1 MRAWIFNAGM
11 VGKKGGGVGKGDK
24 VFRPRKTALL
34 DFFSTFEKSQL
45 LLIFV

>member
-11 VGKKGGGVGKGDK
+11 AGKRGGVGKGDK

-34 DFFSTFEKSQL
+34 DFFRTFEIGQI